1 MKRKA
6 LRMRKGFR
14 VVITSRRGQ
23 VAEMVLAPG
32 DSEGDSSNRHKGA
45 DQWLYVLSGI
55 GRATVNARQIRLKP
69 GTIVLIEQRDRHE
82 IKNTGRS
89 PLKTLNF
96 YTPPAYTSSGEELP
110 RGESD

>member
-45 DQWLYVLSGI
+45 DQCPQVEGGKLMSAFPHSAVPGAGHVWALSRSALVRV
-55 GRATVNARQIRLKP
+55 RAV
-69 GTIVLIEQRDRHE
+69 
-82 IKNTGRS
+82 
-89 PLKTLNF
+89 
-96 YTPPAYTSSGEELP
+96 
-110 RGESD
+110 